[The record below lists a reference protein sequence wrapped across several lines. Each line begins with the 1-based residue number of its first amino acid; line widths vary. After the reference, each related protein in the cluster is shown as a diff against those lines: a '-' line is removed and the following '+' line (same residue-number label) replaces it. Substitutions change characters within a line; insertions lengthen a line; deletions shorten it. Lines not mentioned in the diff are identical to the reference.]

1 LWIYIANKHGNAD
14 VERNAEEAKD
24 LEIITNENNLLWA
37 QYLLQVFFIYILL
50 FGAFFLPRCKNS
62 PKKNQS
68 LVVRNYV

>member
-50 FGAFFLPRCKNS
+50 FGAFFCQDAKIHQ
-62 PKKNQS
+62 KKTNH
-68 LVVRNYV
+68 